1 MPASLLPSQL
11 ATLEPLDDDEPG
23 VVVSAEGDPA
33 QVQAEALRA
42 LGLSEGDLG

>member
-11 ATLEPLDDDEPG
+11 ATLEPLGQDEPG

-33 QVQAEALRA
+33 DVLAEALDA
-42 LGLSEGDLG
+42 LGLLA